1 MRKLRAFFLRRFEV
15 SLVLAILVGILAIA
29 FLVYYKFAFL
39 NFFFIPVIL
48 SGYYLGR
55 KHAVLSA
62 SLSILLVALYLVF
75 VNVEMGRGIG
85 RSWDEIITLV
95 TWAGFLILTGGI
107 IGGLSEERE
116 AKIKKLRQAYIGVL
130 DILLRYLEFG
140 DEAKTHTLRVAL
152 LAGKI
157 AGGLGLSVREVENIK
172 SAAMLIEATGL
183 RTNLELFD
191 EVGSFMKEDFAPLK
205 AGLGVKDRIML
216 ETVAS
221 LLAEV
226 RPILDGYVHHYV
238 EEAKILDKELSTIPV
253 GSSIVALAD
262 HYDKITS
269 GVARAAAKESIKTL
283 MDIEMLRGR
292 AFPASVVQALFDTI
306 PASERTAGI

>member
-1 MRKLRAFFLRRFEV
+1 MRKLKSFFFRRFEV
-15 SLVLAILVGILAIA
+15 SLVLAIVIGILAIA
-29 FLVYYKFAFL
+29 FLVYYKFSFL
-39 NFFFIPVIL
+39 NFFFLPVIL
-48 SGYYLGR
+48 SGYYLGKR
-55 KHAVLSA
+55 HAVLSA
-62 SLSILLVALYLVF
+62 SFSVLLVILYLVF
-75 VNVEMGRGIG
+75 VNVNMGRRIG
-85 RSWDEIITLV
+85 TSWDEIITLV

-107 IGGLSEERE
+107 IGSLSEERE
-116 AKIKKLRQAYIGVL
+116 ARIKKLRQAYMGVL
-130 DILLRYLEFG
+130 DILLRYLELG
-140 DEAKTHTLRVAL
+140 DENETHTMRVAL

-157 AGGLGLSVREVENIK
+157 AKGLGLSVRESENIK
-172 SAAMLIEATGL
+172 SAAMLLEAAGL
-183 RTNLELFD
+183 RNNLALFD
-191 EVGSFMKEDFAPLK
+191 EVGAFMREDFAPFK
-205 AGLGVKDRIML
+205 AELGVKDRIML

-226 RPILDGYVHHYV
+226 RPILDGYVRHYV
-238 EEAKILDKELSTIPV
+238 RDAGIPDKNLSEIPI

-292 AFPASVVQALFDTI
+292 AFPASAVQALFDTI